1 MFEKYGFQ
9 KQKIRQMALLS
20 RGILAVMAV
29 IVGVYLA
36 CRLGGGYGIAPDIL
50 ILGAFVLLF
59 PLMKYSRLF
68 MKMSSTRFL
77 LDDKSLT
84 KLSPGGK
91 REEILLT
98 RMESVTQYENGV
110 LIRGE
115 GHEMVVPSAIEKYD
129 DFVQKLERLMKK
141 KGEVKI

>member
-36 CRLGGGYGIAPDIL
+36 CRLGGGKGIAPDIL
-50 ILGAFVLLF
+50 ILGAFALLF

-98 RMESVTQYENGV
+98 KMESVTQYENGV

-115 GHEMVVPSAIEKYD
+115 GHELVVPSAIEKYD
-129 DFVQKLERLMKK
+129 DFVQKLECLMKK

>member
-1 MFEKYGFQ
+1 MFEKYGFR

-36 CRLGGGYGIAPDIL
+36 CRIGGGKGIAPDIL
-50 ILGAFVLLF
+50 ILGAFALLF

-68 MKMSSTRFL
+68 MKMSATRFL
-77 LDDKSLT
+77 LDDRSLT

-91 REEILLT
+91 RQEIFFEK
-98 RMESVTQYENGV
+98 MESVTQYENGI

-115 GHEMVVPSAIEKYD
+115 GHELVVPSAIERYD
-129 DFVQKLERLMKK
+129 DFVQKMETLMKK
-141 KGEVKI
+141 KREVKI